1 MDNFPES
8 VMVALLPT
16 TTDWCR
22 IELPHMTLVYAGE
35 IKDLEITSFNELAK
49 DASMLAMLSKPL
61 ILRVTGVEVFGDW
74 GSEKVNVLRL
84 QPSPELWSMRRAVER
99 WNASEYPF
107 RPHCTIGPV
116 GVQIQEMPRYLSFNR
131 ILVGWGK
138 EKLTF
143 ELNSGSSA
151 Y

>member
-1 MDNFPES
+1 MDDFSKS
-8 VMVALLPT
+8 VMIALLPT
-16 TTDWCR
+16 NAEWCK
-22 IELPHMTLVYAGE
+22 IGLPHLTLVYAGE
-35 IKDLEITSFNELAK
+35 IKDLNITDFNELGK
-49 DASMLAMLSKPL
+49 DASMLAMLSRPL
-61 ILRVTGVEVFGDW
+61 TLRVTGIEVFGDW
-74 GSEKVNVLRL
+74 GDEKVNVLRL

-99 WNASEYPF
+99 WNKSEHPF

-116 GVQIQEMPRYLSFNR
+116 GVQIQEMPRYLTFNR
-131 ILVGWGK
+131 MLVGWGK